1 MTWIDETRLDDVD
14 ALEQADSRGALRALA
29 SGGAQVRR
37 AMVATDEAGVE
48 RWSRADRPRSV
59 LVAALGGS
67 GLVGNVLDLLADAHS
82 PVPVTTR
89 SGGALPG
96 WVGPLDLVVA
106 VSQSGRAAGPLRLAT
121 EAARRGA
128 SLLTVAAADSPLA
141 AVSRQARGTQV
152 DIAVPSPSSRTALW
166 SLLVPVL
173 RAADRLGV
181 VDVPTAALDETAD
194 MLDARA
200 EECRPSSESFV
211 NPGKD
216 LALALSD
223 TVPLILG
230 DGPLAGVAARRMAAM
245 AARTARIPA
254 THGTLPDDAATIV
267 ACFDGPHADGGARA
281 LGGRDLFADPF
292 LDGPATLPL
301 SLVLIRDAAS
311 AAPGHSPGE
320 VGREHLAEAVAEA
333 ARSVGARVREVRAE
347 GRSAVAR
354 LASLVALGD
363 YATTYAALGLG
374 VDPVVSAHVADLRDR
389 TS

>member
-1 MTWIDETRLDDVD
+1 
-14 ALEQADSRGALRALA
+14 
-29 SGGAQVRR
+29 
-37 AMVATDEAGVE
+37 
-48 RWSRADRPRSV
+48 
-59 LVAALGGS
+59 
-67 GLVGNVLDLLADAHS
+67 
-82 PVPVTTR
+82 
-89 SGGALPG
+89 
-96 WVGPLDLVVA
+96 
-106 VSQSGRAAGPLRLAT
+106 
-121 EAARRGA
+121 
-128 SLLTVAAADSPLA
+128 
-141 AVSRQARGTQV
+141 
-152 DIAVPSPSSRTALW
+152 
-166 SLLVPVL
+166 
-173 RAADRLGV
+173 
-181 VDVPTAALDETAD
+181 
-194 MLDARA
+194 
-200 EECRPSSESFV
+200 
-211 NPGKD
+211 
-216 LALALSD
+216 
-223 TVPLILG
+223 
-230 DGPLAGVAARRMAAM
+230 M

-320 VGREHLAEAVAEA
+320 AGREHLAEAVAEA